1 MLNEITKVNFG
12 TIREAAQDGENIT
25 IIINGQYYDLDA
37 GTPAGTD
44 PFIEG
49 VKFAASVI
57 EDRQA
62 RFNFVSRHTAKTK
75 KAREANAKETEYAKG
90 ILKHLEYITT
100 EINSYRT
107 LYNDY
112 VHGNL
117 WRLEK

>member
-1 MLNEITKVNFG
+1 MKITMDAIKEAVNAG
-12 TIREAAQDGENIT
+12 YPVTVQ
-25 IIINGQYYDLDA
+25 INGEYYDLEATANNNDFM
-37 GTPAGTD
+37 D
-44 PFIEG
+44 G
-49 VKFAASVI
+49 VKFAIAVI